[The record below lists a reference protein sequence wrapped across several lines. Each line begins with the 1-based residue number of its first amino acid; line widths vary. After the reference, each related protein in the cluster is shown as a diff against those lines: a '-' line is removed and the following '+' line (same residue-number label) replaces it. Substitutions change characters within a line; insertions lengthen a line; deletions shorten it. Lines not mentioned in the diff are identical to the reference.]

1 MVEIRFGGSQSLRS
15 NLVVCSNIR
24 LEASKAS
31 KRVVQGTQ
39 DRTRGVHKM
48 ENKVHKRGEP
58 MKVDFNL
65 KGQDRPIPFEVVPP
79 NFRLIGSS

>member
-1 MVEIRFGGSQSLRS
+1 M
-15 NLVVCSNIR
+15 VCSNIR

-65 KGQDRPIPFEVVPP
+65 KGQDRPIYFVVHELLAGK
-79 NFRLIGSS
+79 NSFRTYVCYTLDVLF